1 VSVRTPPRT
10 EALEGFGRSFKA
22 ANAALRR
29 LRGRETHR
37 AGELSYAQYSLL
49 FALCDGVPR
58 SLRELALAADVSP
71 ATAAEMLDALAAAG
85 LVERNR
91 STEDKRVVLTWLTV
105 HGQSVIE
112 ERRASY
118 EPRWRAAL
126 KQFSAEELDT
136 AAAVLEQVGA
146 MFDEIGADADPPA
159 SASDSA

>member
-1 VSVRTPPRT
+1 MSVASISRS
-10 EALEGFGRSFKA
+10 EALEEFGRSFKA
-22 ANAALRR
+22 ANGALRR

-49 FALCDGVPR
+49 FALRDRAPR
-58 SLRELALAADVSP
+58 SLRELALTADVSP

-91 STEDKRVVLTWLTV
+91 STDDKRVVLTALTD
-105 HGQSVIE
+105 HGHAVIE
-112 ERRASY
+112 KRRARY

-126 KQFSAEELDT
+126 KRFSAEELLT

-146 MFDEIGADADPPA
+146 MFDEIAGEPDTR
-159 SASDSA
+159 